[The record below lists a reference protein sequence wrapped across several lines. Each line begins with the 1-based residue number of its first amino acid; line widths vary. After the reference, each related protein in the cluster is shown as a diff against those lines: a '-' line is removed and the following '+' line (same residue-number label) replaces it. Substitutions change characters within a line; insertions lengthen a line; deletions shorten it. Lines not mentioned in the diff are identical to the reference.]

1 MATYDSPGRSS
12 ARFEF
17 FHIDL
22 SSGELFR
29 LGVRVPIQDQ
39 PLVILRLLLEA
50 EGRVVTREQLRAALW
65 PQDTFVDFE
74 HGVNTAVKKLR
85 QALADSAEH
94 PKFVETLPKV
104 GYRFI
109 AAVEW
114 VPDVTRNHPRPR
126 VVPIAP
132 VGPRVVPPFAWQ
144 VPATEQTLSTPASAD
159 LIQSV
164 TGTENGNLGN
174 RSLFPKLE
182 FLDSIAVLPFENAGD
197 DPEMDYLSDGMTVS
211 IINNLSQLHRLRV
224 VPRTTVSRYKGKL
237 NDLAQA
243 GRELHVRLVLTGRVS
258 QRSDALSINVELIDT
273 ANECQLWGEHFKG
286 NAEDIFCI
294 QAEIAAQVTDKLKLE
309 LNDEETKQLSNR
321 PTVSREAYHLLL
333 KSLYWANK
341 WTPDGI
347 QKGVDYARQAID
359 LDPVYAEAWAA
370 LAYLFVLIGFFGG
383 APPKEVFAR
392 AKGAAAKALDIND
405 GDVGAHATLAFV
417 RLVYDWDW
425 LGAREEVLRA
435 IELGPNLANGH
446 WVYSHWYL
454 TQGLYVE
461 AMREAR
467 VALDLD
473 PLSVQ
478 FSYHVSA
485 IHFFSRQYDLAIKQ
499 FHATNE
505 LDPLF
510 VPSHQLLA
518 ATYAQKGMRHEA
530 ILEIVEGLKLAG
542 NGLGSEASF
551 AVLSAMAG
559 DLVEAR
565 RILDS
570 SIRELEPPAFSLAY
584 QFAGIHALLGEK
596 NEAFACLEMARQG
609 RSVQL
614 AYVAIAQELETLHH
628 DPRFRELLLSIG
640 FSPAVSEASSF
651 VDGATYCN

>member
-1 MATYDSPGRSS
+1 LAPYDSLRRSS

-29 LGVRVPIQDQ
+29 SGARVPIQEQ

-50 EGRVVTREQLRAALW
+50 EGRVVTRQQLRAALW

-94 PKFVETLPKV
+94 PKFVETLPKL

-109 AAVEW
+109 AAVDW
-114 VPDVTRNHPRPR
+114 VPDDNRNNLRPR

-132 VGPRVVPPFAWQ
+132 AGPKVVSRFDWQ
-144 VPATEQTLSTPASAD
+144 VHATEQTLSTPGSAD
-159 LIQSV
+159 LIQSD
-164 TGTENGNLGN
+164 TGTENGKGN
-174 RSLFPKLE
+174 RSLSPKSE
-182 FLDSIAVLPFENAGD
+182 FLDSIAILPFENAGD

-211 IINNLSQLHRLRV
+211 IINNLSQLQRLRV
-224 VPRTTVSRYKGKL
+224 VPRTTVCRYKGRL
-237 NDLAQA
+237 NDVAQA
-243 GRELHVRLVLTGRVS
+243 GRELHVRVVLSGRVS
-258 QRSDALSINVELIDT
+258 QRSDALSVNVELIDT
-273 ANECQLWGEHFKG
+273 ANECHLWGEHFKG
-286 NAEDIFCI
+286 NPEDIFRI
-294 QAEIAAQVTDKLKLE
+294 QAEIAAQITNKLRLE
-309 LNDEETKQLSNR
+309 LNDEETKQLSKR

-347 QKGVDYARQAID
+347 QKGVDYARRAID
-359 LDPVYAEAWAA
+359 VDPVYAEAWTA
-370 LAYLFVLIGFFGG
+370 LAYLFVLIGFLGS
-383 APPKEVFAR
+383 APSTEVFAR
-392 AKGAAAKALDIND
+392 AKAAAAKALDINE
-405 GDVGAHATLAFV
+405 GDVGAHATLAYV
-417 RLVYDWDW
+417 RLVHDWDW

-478 FSYHVSA
+478 FSYQVGA
-485 IHFFSRQYDLAIKQ
+485 IHFFSRQYDLAIEQ
-499 FHATNE
+499 FHSTNE
-505 LDPLF
+505 LDPRF
-510 VPSHQLLA
+510 VASYQLLA
-518 ATYAQKGMRHEA
+518 AAYAQKGMRNEA
-530 ILEIVEGLKLAG
+530 ILEIERGLKLAG
-542 NGLGSEASF
+542 NSLRSEAMF
-551 AVLSAMAG
+551 GVLSAMAG

-565 RILDS
+565 RVLDKS
-570 SIRELEPPAFSLAY
+570 ERELKPPFSLAY
-584 QFAGIHALLGEK
+584 PCAGLHALLGEK
-596 NEAFACLEMARQG
+596 DEAFACLDIARQG
-609 RSVQL
+609 HSVQL
-614 AYVAIAQELETLHH
+614 AYVAITQELESLHD
-628 DPRFRELLLSIG
+628 DPRFREMLRSMG
-640 FSPAVSEASSF
+640 FPLADLDTLALVTRDSKPLQ
-651 VDGATYCN
+651 